1 MDDGISIV
9 FKAGGCV
16 TQTPPDA
23 VTLVEVGP
31 RDGFQFE
38 KTVVPTDRKLA
49 VIARLVESGL
59 KQIQVASFVHPA
71 KVPQM
76 ADADEL
82 VAALPPVDDV
92 TYSALVLNQQGLD
105 RALKSG
111 IGAVEISLS
120 ASDTH
125 SRKNAGMG
133 QADALEAGLAMI
145 DRAVSVGLS
154 VRASIQCAFGCVDE
168 GSVPVG
174 RVVGIVERFVDH
186 GAHVVSLADT
196 TGMGSPPLIRDVLD
210 AILPLT
216 GGLPVALHLHD
227 TRGLGLVNLMAAL
240 NHGISIFDTALAGM
254 GGCPFVSGAAG
265 NIATEDTIHLLDTLS
280 IQSGVDHRLVGAVS
294 RDLETFFNTSFP
306 GRMHRLTASPY

>member
-1 MDDGISIV
+1 MDEDVSIV
-9 FKAGGCV
+9 FKAGGYV
-16 TQTPPDA
+16 TQTTPDA
-23 VTLVEVGP
+23 ATLVEVGP

-38 KTVVPTDRKLA
+38 KTVVPTQRKLA
-49 VIARLVESGL
+49 VIARLIESGL

-71 KVPQM
+71 KLPQM

-92 TYSALVLNQQGLD
+92 TYSALVLNQRGLD
-105 RALKSG
+105 RALDSG

-133 QADALEAGLAMI
+133 QADALEAGLTMI
-145 DRAVSVGLS
+145 DRALSAGLT

-168 GSVPVG
+168 GSISLG
-174 RVVGIVERFVDH
+174 RIFGIIEGFVDH

-196 TGMGSPPLIRDVLD
+196 TGMGTPPLIRDVLD

-227 TRGLGLVNLMAAL
+227 TRGLGLVNLMTAL
-240 NHGISIFDTALAGM
+240 NHGISIFDTALGGM

-265 NIATEDTIHLLDTLS
+265 NIATEDTIHLLDSLC
-280 IQSGVDHRLVGAVS
+280 IQTGVDHRIVGAVS
-294 RDLETFFNTSFP
+294 RDLEAFFNTSFP
-306 GRMHRLTASPY
+306 GRMHRLTAPPC